1 MRRPSSPARFRNGTL
16 RMRLIN
22 RSPGLLRGPERVS
35 GLLWVIVH
43 PA

>member
-1 MRRPSSPARFRNGTL
+1 MSVGLGNLSPE
-16 RMRLIN
+16 
-22 RSPGLLRGPERVS
+22 LLRGCERVS